1 MISSCIIIPSRIASN
16 RFLGKPL
23 AMIAG
28 KTMISR
34 VLEAALQSTAD
45 AVIVATDDE
54 RIYNECEGYA
64 TMTGECPNGTARVI
78 EVAKRIKADI
88 YVNLQG
94 DEPLVDPKDL
104 DKLISRCQQ
113 MGGVHTLMTPIEP
126 DDMSNINVV
135 KVIYDNENKC
145 SNFVREETDTDMK
158 HIGIYCFSSDVL
170 LSKLAILSPSDNS
183 IKNSLE
189 QLTWLDAG
197 IEVYAWTTYNKYQAV
212 DSLED
217 IDKVIKIL
225 DENSMRNTH
234 L

>member
-1 MISSCIIIPSRIASN
+1 MIESCIIIPSRYDSK
-16 RFLGKPL
+16 RFPGKSL
-23 AMIAG
+23 AKIKG
-28 KTMISR
+28 KSMVKR
-34 VLEAALQSTAD
+34 VLEAALESNAET
-45 AVIVATDDE
+45 VIVATDNE
-54 RIYNECEGYA
+54 IIYDECEGYS
-64 TMTGECPNGTARVI
+64 TMTGDCPNGTARVI
-78 EVAKRIKADI
+78 EVAKRIAAKI

-104 DKLISRCQQ
+104 DKLISRCQE

-145 SNFVREETDTDMK
+145 SAFVRERAKTDRK
-158 HIGIYCFSSDVL
+158 HIGIYCFSREL
-170 LSKLAILSPSDNS
+170 LLEIEKLQPSENS
-183 IKNSLE
+183 IKHSLE

-197 IEVYAWTTYNKYQAV
+197 IDVYAWNTYNKYQAV

-225 DENSMRNTH
+225 DENSLHNTDI
-234 L
+234 